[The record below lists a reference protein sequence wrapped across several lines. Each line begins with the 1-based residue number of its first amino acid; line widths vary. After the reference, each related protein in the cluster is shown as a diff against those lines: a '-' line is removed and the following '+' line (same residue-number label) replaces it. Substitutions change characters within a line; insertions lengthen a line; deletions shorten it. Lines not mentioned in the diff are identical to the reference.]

1 MSVMLIADSGS
12 TKTEWCLIKDGKIAN
27 TVFTQGISP
36 YFLNKSQIEGIL
48 SAELKSKLDLI
59 PDTIYFYGTGCS
71 NPQNV
76 SLIKESIES
85 TFENAEVF
93 VTHDLMGAA
102 RSLCGKEPGIVAI
115 LGTGSNSCY
124 YDGVDIVKNSPGLGF
139 ILGDEGSGAYL
150 GKKVIQYYLYNT
162 FEDELI
168 TTFNNKYNLSS
179 ADILNSVYK
188 EPLPNRYLAKYVEF
202 LIDNRGHFMIENI
215 IEDGLNDFFFTH
227 LYKYPESWNLPIN
240 FVGGVANQFK
250 DVLSDLCNMYELK
263 MGEVL
268 KNPMLGLIKYHE
280 K

>member
-1 MSVMLIADSGS
+1 MGLVLIADSGS
-12 TKTEWCLIKDGKIAN
+12 TKTEWCLIQDGKIAE

-36 YFLNKSQIEGIL
+36 YFLDKSQILNIL
-48 SAELKSKLDLI
+48 VSELKSNLNLQ

-71 NPQNV
+71 NPVNV
-76 SLIKESIES
+76 QLIKESIES
-85 TFENAEVF
+85 AFEQAEIF
-93 VTHDLMGAA
+93 VNHDLMAAA
-102 RSLCGKEPGIVAI
+102 RALCGNEPGIVAI

-139 ILGDEGSGAYL
+139 ILGDEGSGAFL

-162 FEDELI
+162 FEPELI
-168 TTFNNKYNLSS
+168 TAFNNKYNLTST
-179 ADILNSVYK
+179 DILNSVYK
-188 EPLPNRYLAKYVEF
+188 EPLPNRYLAKFVEF
-202 LIDNRGHFMIENI
+202 LIENRGHFMIENI

-227 LYKYPESWNLPIN
+227 LCKYPESRNFPIN

-263 MGEVL
+263 LGNVL
-268 KNPMLGLIKYHE
+268 KNPMPGLIKYHE